1 MYTFEI
7 KILRMSKESDFY
19 EKLKKS
25 LIETTE
31 FPTKYMYKFIIPSGD
46 EKFKQIENIFD
57 NMGAVINSKPSKTGK
72 YTSLTILVKMESP
85 DDIINKYQEVSKVEG
100 VISL

>member
-1 MYTFEI
+1 
-7 KILRMSKESDFY
+7 MSKESDFY
-19 EKLKKS
+19 DKLKQS

-31 FPTKYMYKFIIPSGD
+31 FPTKYMFKFIIPSGED
-46 EKFKQIENIFD
+46 KFKQIETVFD

-72 YTSLTILVKMESP
+72 YTSLTILVNMESP
-85 DDIINKYQEVSKVEG
+85 DEIIEKYQDVSTVEG

>member
-1 MYTFEI
+1 LYTFEF
-7 KILRMSKESDFY
+7 KILGMSKESDFY

-72 YTSLTILVKMESP
+72 YTSLTILVKMKSP

>member
-1 MYTFEI
+1 MNTFKI
-7 KILRMSKESDFY
+7 KYLVMSKESDFY

-31 FPTKYMYKFIIPSGD
+31 FPTKYMYKFIIPSTD
-46 EKFKQIENIFD
+46 EKFKQIESIFD

-72 YTSLTILVKMESP
+72 YVSLTILVKMISP
-85 DDIINKYQEVSKVEG
+85 DDIIVIYQEVSKVEG